1 MKLATNEVFINEH
14 QESSGH
20 NTESCYR
27 RRVEPIAYDQ
37 MANAMVD
44 GHKLIG
50 KKVVAGL
57 DDNDG
62 TIKFSLHNYTIID
75 LKTGTFD
82 FHYVDLA
89 TIIQTLKNI
98 PAMEHVGHGIE
109 LMTQY
114 YNPEMHTETW
124 LAKIWWLVDYYN
136 FYNMMDQYSNLLS
149 YYKELYLDFD
159 EPNFFKA
166 AKILPD
172 FKFRLTNAY
181 LPEYD
186 GYNAQAVARV
196 RESSFLA
203 KFYNQLDTE
212 CREALIEGA
221 LTEKYDIASLADLSY
236 SGDEIAKYAT
246 ENPEFFCDYIRGS
259 KPSDGHGEILIM
271 YRKDVELLKLHNLPL
286 MFNNLKV
293 LRWEQKAEA
302 LGCSLHDLFGLI
314 GHLNTKEGI
323 LQYLKGTS

>member
-1 MKLATNEVFINEH
+1 MRAMARKYTTVTFEGDEAEIKNLIKQCRPKLEFIKFGYVRDDRLVKLATNEVFINEH

-149 YYKELYLDFD
+149 F
-159 EPNFFKA
+159 
-166 AKILPD
+166 
-172 FKFRLTNAY
+172 
-181 LPEYD
+181 
-186 GYNAQAVARV
+186 
-196 RESSFLA
+196 SSA
-203 KFYNQLDTE
+203 N
-212 CREALIEGA
+212 I
-221 LTEKYDIASLADLSY
+221 
-236 SGDEIAKYAT
+236 
-246 ENPEFFCDYIRGS
+246 
-259 KPSDGHGEILIM
+259 
-271 YRKDVELLKLHNLPL
+271 
-286 MFNNLKV
+286 
-293 LRWEQKAEA
+293 
-302 LGCSLHDLFGLI
+302 
-314 GHLNTKEGI
+314 
-323 LQYLKGTS
+323 